1 MIQQADGTQP
11 DVTVL
16 FSGIGKRGDAPTRA
30 EILLLSSPVP
40 GRVDS
45 THARVHA
52 LAHRINLSLIE
63 QGHSP
68 DAARDATAV
77 AVMAMLD
84 EFGSERV
91 RIPTREWFSWYLLKP
106 AVPAMVDGLE
116 SPPSIAEICA
126 WLGISRR
133 TFERM
138 RHRWPTA
145 AASKC
150 GGLRA

>member
-1 MIQQADGTQP
+1 MNDPAPVTPP
-11 DVTVL
+11 DVAAL
-16 FSGIGKRGDAPTRA
+16 FSGIGKRGDAPTPA
-30 EILLLSSPVP
+30 ETLLLESPVP

-52 LAHRINLSLIE
+52 LAHRIHFALIE
-63 QGHSP
+63 QGQAEE
-68 DAARDATAV
+68 AARDATAI
-77 AVMAMLD
+77 AVMALLD

-106 AVPAMVDGLE
+106 AVPGLIDGVE
-116 SPPSIAEICA
+116 NPPSIREICA
-126 WLGISRR
+126 RLGISRR

-138 RHRWPTA
+138 RQRWPTA

-150 GGLRA
+150 AGLRA